1 VGSVGRV
8 FFPLDEQLGLRDK
21 RYSEGV
27 LKEMVWLSG
36 AANSFA
42 KAQETFERIG
52 HLAVS
57 ESSIWRRKE
66 EWGQQF
72 KKQEEVEREKANTW
86 SSASAFRERVLGS
99 DKRMGVSMDG
109 SMVHIRQEGWKELK
123 VGCTFEIQV
132 WPTWNKETQE
142 WEELAHAVHN
152 RYVAH
157 LGGPEMFGQLL
168 WMKAKGQGWERA
180 KDKQAIGD
188 GAPWVWNQVQEYFYD
203 ARQAVDWYHGMEHVG
218 RIATLLHGEDT
229 PASKQW
235 YKGAEKRLYQG
246 HAQRIAV
253 EVREAAQGYPVEI
266 AQELEKE
273 AAYLA
278 EHHRRMQ
285 YLELREDGFV
295 IGSGMV
301 ESGGKQFKSRF
312 CGSGMRWSR
321 SGIER
326 LIPIRAAI
334 MGDCYD
340 PAWQAVYNSP
350 QN

>member
-1 VGSVGRV
+1 M

-27 LKEMVWLSG
+27 LKEVVWLGG
-36 AANSFA
+36 AADSFA

-52 HLAVS
+52 HMAIS
-57 ESSIWRRKE
+57 ESSVWRRKE
-66 EWGQQF
+66 VWGGRF
-72 KKQEEVEREKANTW
+72 KEREEIEREKANTW
-86 SSASAFRERVLGS
+86 SSGSAFRERVLGW

-109 SMVHIRQEGWKELK
+109 VMVHIRQEGWKELK

-132 WPTWNKETQE
+132 SPTWNKETQE
-142 WEELAHAVHN
+142 WEDLAHAVDN

-157 LGGPEMFGQLL
+157 LGGPDVFGQLL
-168 WMKAKGQGWERA
+168 WMKVKERGWESA
-180 KDKQAIGD
+180 KDRQVIGD
-188 GAPWVWNQVQEYFYD
+188 GASWVWNQAQEHFFD
-203 ARQAVDWYHGMEHVG
+203 ARQTVDWYHGTEHVG
-218 RIATLLHGEDT
+218 RIAALLHGEET
-229 PASKQW
+229 PASRQW

-246 HAQRIAV
+246 HAQEIAL
-253 EVREAAQGYPVEI
+253 EVRKAAPDYPVVA
-266 AQELEKE
+266 AQELETE
-273 AAYLA
+273 AAYLS

-285 YLELREDGFV
+285 YLELREDGFL

-312 CGSGMRWSR
+312 CGPGMRWSR
-321 SGIER
+321 RGIEL

-334 MGDCYD
+334 MGNCYD
-340 PAWQAVYNSP
+340 STWQAIYNSP